1 MSAESPTPLADRIGE
16 LRADVEA
23 AEVRRSEAKDRRRH
37 EFGKLPAEA
46 TADLVAF
53 RDDIALKRPSATP
66 PEDREERLQ
75 ELTANLIEFMQSH
88 GLVFQAVGRG
98 GSVAITDPTVSED
111 VQIADADVVA
121 ARKALKDFETENA
134 DAIEAERRD
143 AQAAEVRAAIE
154 GGDPT
159 KIKEALAV

>member
-1 MSAESPTPLADRIGE
+1 MPESATPLADHQAQ
-16 LRADVEA
+16 LQADVEA
-23 AEVRRSEAKDRRRH
+23 AERRRSEAKDRRRH

-46 TADLVAF
+46 TAELVAF

-66 PEDREERLQ
+66 PDEREDRLR
-75 ELTANLIEFMQSH
+75 ELTGNLIDFMQAH

-98 GSVAITDPTVSED
+98 GSVAVTDPAVSED
-111 VQIADADVVA
+111 VQVADADVVA
-121 ARKALKDFETENA
+121 ARRALKDFTTENA
-134 DAIEAERRD
+134 EAIEAERKA

-154 GGDPT
+154 DGDRD

>member
-1 MSAESPTPLADRIGE
+1 VSAESLTPLADRLGK

-23 AEVRRSEAKDRRRH
+23 AERRRSEAKDRRRH

-66 PEDREERLQ
+66 PDEREDRLR
-75 ELTANLIEFMQSH
+75 ELTENLITFMQAH

-98 GSVAITDPTVSED
+98 GSVAITDPSVSED

-121 ARKALKDFETENA
+121 ARQAAKDFENENA
-134 DAIEAERRD
+134 EAIEAERKA

-154 GGDPT
+154 DGDRD